1 MPENIVE
8 VSHLKKRFSGG
19 KDALRDVT
27 FSLPYGCIMGYV
39 GENGAGKTT
48 TLRCLLRAQ
57 NADEGEIRLF
67 GTPLADLACTD
78 WEKVG
83 AVYDESSFAP
93 YLTPRCL
100 AGILRGLYRRWD
112 DRCFEALLARFRL
125 PDGQKIGTFSK
136 GMQTKLNLSAALAH
150 HPQLLVLDEVTGG
163 LDPVAR
169 EEILDLFLEFVQQDD
184 RAILF
189 STHITSDLEKVA
201 DQITFLLDGTTRL
214 TVDRDT
220 LMDRYG
226 IVRCL
231 TSQTDRLPP
240 LPALAVRRLAQR
252 TDFLV
257 ADRAQAQQLC
267 PGMVVDR
274 PTVEEVLILL
284 SRQETTGGAV
294 L

>member
-1 MPENIVE
+1 MPENILE
-8 VSHLKKRFSGG
+8 VSHLKKRFPGG
-19 KDALRDVT
+19 KDALQDVT
-27 FSLPYGCIMGYV
+27 FALPRGCIMGYV

-48 TLRCLLRAQ
+48 TLRCLLRAL
-57 NADEGEIRLF
+57 NPDAGEIRLF
-67 GTPLADLACTD
+67 GTPLTDLACAE

-93 YLTPRCL
+93 YLTPRRL
-100 AGILRGLYRRWD
+100 ARILRGLYRSWD
-112 DRCFEALLARFRL
+112 EDAFRALLARFRL
-125 PDGQKIGTFSK
+125 PEGQTIGTFSK
-136 GMQTKLNLSAALAH
+136 GMQTKLNLAAALAH
-150 HPQLLVLDEVTGG
+150 HPQLLILDEVTGG

-169 EEILDLFLEFVQQDD
+169 EEILDLFLDFVQQDD
-184 RAILF
+184 HAILF

-201 DQITFLLDGTTRL
+201 DQITFLLDGATRL

-226 IVRCL
+226 IVRCPAA
-231 TSQTDRLPP
+231 QAGRLPP

-257 ADRAQAQQLC
+257 TDREQAQRLC
-267 PGMVVDR
+267 PGVVVDR

-284 SRQETTGGAV
+284 SRQEATGGAA